1 LLAAQRHRGETRAFL
16 LDRQGRKFHRHRPIM
31 GREGSIMDCVND
43 CRHDCA
49 NERGSDFA
57 SDYVR
62 KAATVTVPPASLRL
76 MRVPGEF
83 GVVVRCYG
91 ELSGATTEALQREL
105 IFLEP
110 LDHPLLTL
118 NLAGCHVVDLEG
130 VRTILQSSRRL
141 RGRGRRLVIVA
152 GTGAIAREL
161 RMLRLDWII
170 PVYST
175 EEAAAL
181 VLRGWSSP
189 LPGPGTWEAA
199 RAESV
204 IHWQLIQEAVEEVP
218 GELALRLLTS
228 MTPLCE
234 QAEEVFQER
243 NLPSGGQRGLA
254 ACNHARCQCCPLFHE
269 LGGLREDV
277 GCRSLIDP
285 IIAAVEAGDRNAAG
299 ALIQGV
305 IETLKEMPL
314 PHEAG
319 QHPGLPAEIHS
330 PTRAPTTG
338 AGYPVTG

>member
-1 LLAAQRHRGETRAFL
+1 
-16 LDRQGRKFHRHRPIM
+16 
-31 GREGSIMDCVND
+31 MDCVND
-43 CRHDCA
+43 CVGECA
-49 NERGSDFA
+49 NDCGRQ
-57 SDYVR
+57 
-62 KAATVTVPPASLRL
+62 AAPVTVSPASLRL

-83 GVVVRCYG
+83 GVIVRCYG

-105 IFLEP
+105 MFLEP

-141 RGRGRRLVIVA
+141 RGRGRRLVVVA
-152 GTGAIAREL
+152 GTGTIAREL
-161 RMLRLDWII
+161 QKLRLDWII
-170 PVYST
+170 PVYPT

-181 VLRGWSSP
+181 VLRGWSP
-189 LPGPGTWEAA
+189 PHPGPGTWRAA
-199 RAESV
+199 RAEAI

-218 GELALRLLTS
+218 AELALRLLTS

-234 QAEEVFQER
+234 QAEEVFHEGE
-243 NLPSGGQRGLA
+243 LPPVRRRGLA
-254 ACNHARCQCCPLFHE
+254 ASNNTRCQCCPLFHE

-285 IIAAVEAGDRNAAG
+285 IIAAVGAGDRNAAA

-319 QHPGLPAEIHS
+319 QHSGSPAEIHS
-330 PTRAPTTG
+330 ETSVLKTASQS
-338 AGYPVTG
+338 